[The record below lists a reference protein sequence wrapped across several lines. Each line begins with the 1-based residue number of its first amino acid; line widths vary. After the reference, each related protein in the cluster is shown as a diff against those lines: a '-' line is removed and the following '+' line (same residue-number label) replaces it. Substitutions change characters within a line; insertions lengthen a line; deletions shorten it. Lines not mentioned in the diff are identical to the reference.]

1 MSINSFIDKLDGISN
16 IKDKDGLVKALKML
30 DSMIG
35 MSKVKESVIDQLKFL
50 LTSDSMEGHML
61 HCVISGPPGVG
72 KTQLGIVLSK
82 VWNALGVLKRP
93 IIPQQAQT
101 EKKSELIK
109 ENKAL
114 RRALNHIAIRSSDQQ
129 TRIRKLRTRL
139 SNVKSKSR
147 FSNIRKSIT
156 VPLLEIHNAN
166 MDIIEDWGQHKIIDD
181 DKDDTITI
189 TSREDYIAKYV
200 GQTGLKTLDLLNNN
214 LGKVVFIDEAYS
226 LINGDRDSFG
236 YDALTAINRF
246 MSEHSSDIIIIFA
259 GYKEKLEDIYHA
271 QPGLRRRC
279 TWSFE
284 IDGYSPA
291 ELSLIFKDQLSKEKW
306 RVDGD
311 TTKFFEKNKDS
322 FKFYGGDTEK
332 FSFYCKLAYA
342 NAKFDDTNLANKVIT
357 LKMMEK
363 ALLKF
368 KSNQTEHKEKG
379 PPLPMY
385 M

>member
-1 MSINSFIDKLDGISN
+1 MSINSFIDKLDGIPN
-16 IKDKDGLVKALKML
+16 IKDKDSLIKALRNL
-30 DSMIG
+30 DQMIG

-82 VWNALGVLKRP
+82 IWNSLGVLKKP
-93 IIPQQAQT
+93 LISQKAQT
-101 EKKSELIK
+101 DTKTELIK
-109 ENKAL
+109 ENKSL
-114 RRALNHIAIRSSDQQ
+114 RRSLNHIAIRSSDQQ

-156 VPLLEIHNAN
+156 VPLLEIHNVN
-166 MDIIEDWGQHKIIDD
+166 MDIIEDWGQYKIIDEN
-181 DKDDTITI
+181 DDTITI

-200 GQTGLKTLDLLNNN
+200 GHTGLKTLELLNSN

-279 TWSFE
+279 TWSFD
-284 IDGYSPA
+284 IDGYTPT
-291 ELSLIFKDQLSKEKW
+291 ELSLIFKDQLLKEKW
-306 RVDGD
+306 SVDGD

-342 NAKFDDTNLANKVIT
+342 NAKFDDAKLANKVIT

-368 KSNQTEHKEKG
+368 KSNQSEHKEKA